1 MLKQIEISSK
11 IFSSTKALKIIL
23 VYVVLSAVWIFIS
36 SGYVGKIIELKTVQ
50 FWWQLV
56 KDWSWIIISSGFLY
70 AVINRSIYFID
81 KAKQEAENANRL
93 KTEFLAQMTHEIRT
107 PLYISQNFMTK
118 IKWQL
123 EDKMTPELASDF
135 EIIEN
140 SDRRLLRT
148 IELIL
153 RMSEMQ
159 LGTYKPMFA
168 NADLKKDILER
179 IEHEFVSPAAAKGLD
194 FKIYYKL
201 DEARVNC
208 DVFSVTEVIKNI
220 IDNGI
225 KFTDKGRV
233 EVTLE
238 RNFKNEFAV
247 SVLDTGKGMSKEF
260 QKELFEP
267 FHQEDRGIDRRYEGN
282 GLGLAL
288 AKKYAELNQAEISVE
303 SEPGEGSKFTLTFK
317 SKTEK

>member
-1 MLKQIEISSK
+1 MLKEIELSSK
-11 IFSSTKALKIIL
+11 IFSSTKTLRIIL
-23 VYVVLSAVWIFIS
+23 TYVILSAVWIFIS
-36 SGYVGKIIELKTVQ
+36 SGYVGKLMELKALQ
-50 FWWQLV
+50 FWWQLC

-70 AVINRSIYFID
+70 IVINRSIFLID
-81 KAKQEAENANRL
+81 KAKAEAENANRL

-118 IKWQL
+118 IKWEL
-123 EDKMTPELASDF
+123 EDKMTPELAADF

-168 NADLKKDILER
+168 NADLKKDIIER
-179 IEHEFVSPAAAKGLD
+179 IEHDFALPAKNKGLELN
-194 FKIYYKL
+194 FYYKT
-201 DEARVNC
+201 DEARINC
-208 DVFSVTEVIKNI
+208 DIFSISEVLKNLL
-220 IDNGI
+220 DNGI
-225 KFTDKGRV
+225 KFTEKGRV
-233 EVTLE
+233 ELTLE
-238 RNFKNEFAV
+238 KNFKDEFCI
-247 SVLDTGKGMSKEF
+247 SVVDTGKGMSKEF
-260 QKELFEP
+260 LSELFEP

-288 AKKYAELNQAEISVE
+288 AKKYCELNNASIDVE
-303 SEPGEGSKFTLTFK
+303 SEPGKGSKFTVTFHIK
-317 SKTEK
+317 K